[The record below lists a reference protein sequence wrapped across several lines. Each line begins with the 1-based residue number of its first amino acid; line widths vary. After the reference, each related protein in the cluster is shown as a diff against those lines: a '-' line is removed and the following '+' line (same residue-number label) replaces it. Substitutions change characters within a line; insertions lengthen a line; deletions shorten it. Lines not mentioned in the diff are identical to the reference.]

1 MDDKLRQTI
10 DRCNRGPFPLREFID
25 RTLGP
30 GVNHRD
36 YPCPVR
42 RVYEVADGAPLPP
55 ITFVA
60 VEMFGGTIGH
70 TGGLARADF
79 F

>member
-1 MDDKLRQTI
+1 MRELV

-36 YPCPVR
+36 YSQLLQRAIELTGPIDIICC
-42 RVYEVADGAPLPP
+42 ETLGAS
-55 ITFVA
+55 
-60 VEMFGGTIGH
+60 IGH
-70 TGGLARADF
+70 TGGLARVDF
-79 F
+79 C